1 MKPRGASSARGLA
14 VKPCRAS
21 KADVRPARAAAPGLD
36 RARPDGERRGR
47 IAHVQRVR
55 VAARPGVE
63 RAADHARGA
72 AGRALV
78 IAPSQGIH
86 TFGMAFAID
95 VVGIAR
101 NGVIVGVRRAVP
113 RRRLVFMW
121 RAFAV
126 VELAAGTID
135 AVGCKIGEQVAVE
148 TGSDRDR

>member
-1 MKPRGASSARGLA
+1 MHRAHFLEPALNLRVPWGLRLTRRGTWLASEVLLAETSRARRRGLIGQT
-14 VKPCRAS
+14 
-21 KADVRPARAAAPGLD
+21 GL
-36 RARPDGERRGR
+36 
-47 IAHVQRVR
+47 
-55 VAARPGVE
+55 
-63 RAADHARGA
+63 A